1 MIVSILPSHHG
12 KHDHAQQLDHFM
24 GTPSSGSRPTGG
36 IGMRLAN
43 LTIDL
48 RPLRTSRDLRLLLAS
63 RAITSLGSQ
72 ITMVAALVQVAQLT
86 GSAVAVGLLGAAEL
100 LPIPRVQSLWRRLGR
115 PR

>member
-1 MIVSILPSHHG
+1 
-12 KHDHAQQLDHFM
+12 
-24 GTPSSGSRPTGG
+24 
-36 IGMRLAN
+36 MRLAN

-100 LPIPRVQSLWRRLGR
+100 LPILVFSLYGGARATALTAALSRSPASSCSLLSPGCSS
-115 PR
+115 